1 MLLEAGETALF
12 CSYELVQAHEPES
25 EMFGFPRLRV
35 LIAEHGEDRW
45 LRVFLLEELYSF
57 QSSGRYPHRRRHRH
71 GNEQT
76 TGMRK
81 RVGSSGEARDAGTGI
96 ARRGFSFREQSRLT
110 LSKQQFCVR
119 RGARQ
124 HRHGP

>member
-1 MLLEAGETALF
+1 MLLEASETALF
-12 CSYELVQAHEPES
+12 YSYELVEAHDSES
-25 EMFGFPRLRV
+25 EMFGFPRLRA
-35 LIAEHGEDRW
+35 LFAEHGEDRS
-45 LRVFLLEELYSF
+45 LGDFLLEELYSF
-57 QSSGRYPHRRRHRH
+57 QSSGPYPHRRRHRH

-76 TGMRK
+76 TGKRK
-81 RVGSSGEARDAGTGI
+81 RVSSTGEARDAGTGI